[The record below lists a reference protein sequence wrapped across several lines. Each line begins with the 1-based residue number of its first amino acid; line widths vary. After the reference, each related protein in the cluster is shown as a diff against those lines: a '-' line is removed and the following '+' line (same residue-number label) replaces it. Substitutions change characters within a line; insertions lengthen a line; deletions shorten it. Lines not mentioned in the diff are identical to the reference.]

1 MANRILFRIENPTTG
16 DGIYRADPVQPRFFR
31 GDSLPEWDIRPTPY
45 CDSALTETALKHRRR
60 LDRMNECERILFA
73 FPSPDTLDRWFS
85 IEERQDIEQQS
96 IAKGVP
102 IAIAV
107 LAIDSRY
114 VGDMK
119 TQCTFDVI
127 GKPNLIAHV
136 PVTTDVVE
144 LRKMRE
150 LWK

>member
-1 MANRILFRIENPTTG
+1 MANRVLFRIENPVTG
-16 DGIYRADPVQPRFFR
+16 DGIYRVDPVSPKFFR
-31 GDSLPEWDIRPTPY
+31 GAVLPECSIRPSPY
-45 CDSALTETALKHRRR
+45 DDEPLTETALKHRRR
-60 LDRMNECERILFA
+60 LDRFDENVRILFA
-73 FPSPDTLDRWFS
+73 FPSPEALERWFS
-85 IEERQDIEQQS
+85 IDERQDIEQQGFS
-96 IAKGVP
+96 KGVP

-107 LAIDSRY
+107 LTIDSRF

-119 TQCTFDVI
+119 AQCTFDAI

-144 LRKMRE
+144 LRKMKE